1 MSKLLN
7 LFGLKNEEG
16 KIKRVKLKT
25 NDVSSLDDINIITT
39 IKSAINDNLEGWE
52 TNLDTGVNSI
62 SLSKKSGDVGL
73 KISFYYKF
81 EDDFQLSNIYLTYH
95 YSLACKRHSLTTST
109 YTQTTLTNKSLIT
122 TEILDF
128 FYEIYHMECNNL
140 NNFSKIQM
148 DLKNK
153 VLEEVIGKANL
164 RDTKLDDLLNNK

>member
-39 IKSAINDNLEGWE
+39 IKSAINDNLEGWQ

-81 EDDFQLSNIYLTYH
+81 EDDFQLSNIYLTYN
-95 YSLACKRHSLTTST
+95 YTRDISLTTST

-140 NNFSKIQM
+140 NNFSKIEM

-164 RDTKLDDLLNNK
+164 RDTKLDDLLNNE